1 MPTLPLAF
9 RAAATSRQGD
19 PRSGR
24 KISPA
29 NVLEKLIGVDALRDL
44 YARARM
50 RGDLSF
56 FESVLAELGVTIKIS
71 EADLARIPASG
82 PVIACANHP
91 FGILDGMVLG
101 ATLLRARPDVRIL
114 TNLLLQDIAELEAYS
129 FWIDPFEN
137 RNPAQN
143 RASIRRAVRWLHEG
157 GLLAT
162 FPSGEVSHWN
172 FRERAVADPQWSD
185 TAVRLARLTRAAIL
199 PVHFDGQ
206 NSLLFQ
212 GLGCVHPRLRTL
224 RLPSELLNK
233 AGAQVVLRIGSPIA
247 IEELAGLEPDAH
259 ATSHLRA
266 RCEVLSSPPARSLPV
281 AGSNQGTPPIAEALS
296 RAAVIEEIGR
306 IAKSA
311 KLEEN
316 EEFLVVAARA
326 NEIPVTLQELGRQR
340 EIAFRAEGEGSG
352 QAVDLDEFDQYYTH
366 LLLWDKQ
373 QNEIAGG
380 YRIGPTKEIL
390 PRYGAAGLYTT
401 TLFNYDERFFYKMG
415 AGLELG
421 RSFIGP
427 GYQRRFAPLLLLWK
441 AIAKYVA
448 LHPDSPVL
456 FGAVSISAEYT
467 RVSRELIVRYFNECK
482 PGELAELV
490 RPRCPIRFGAIDQ
503 RRAAILTSALGD
515 PSALAKL
522 VGDIEPDNK
531 SIPILLT
538 QYLKLGGKV
547 LGFNLDR
554 NFSDVVDGLIYVD
567 LRTTADRV
575 LGRYMSREGLC
586 GFRSYHAE
594 TIVYGG
600 QSTDEASPIYTSAT

>member
-1 MPTLPLAF
+1 MPTFPLAF
-9 RAAATSRQGD
+9 RAAPTFTKGD

-29 NVLEKLIGVDALRDL
+29 NILEKLIGVDALREL
-44 YARARM
+44 YSRAQL
-50 RGDLSF
+50 RGNASF
-56 FESVLAELGVTIKIS
+56 FESVLAELEVKIKIS
-71 EADLARIPASG
+71 DADLARIPAVG
-82 PVIACANHP
+82 PVIVCANHP

-101 ATLLRARPDVRIL
+101 ATLMRAREDVRIL
-114 TNLLLQDIAELEAYS
+114 TNLLLKDIAELEPYCL
-129 FWIDPFEN
+129 WIDPFEN
-137 RNPAQN
+137 GDPAQN
-143 RASIRRAVRWLHEG
+143 RASIRRAVRWLGQG
-157 GLLAT
+157 GMLAT
-162 FPSGEVSHWN
+162 FPAGEVSHWN

-185 TAVRLARLTRAAIL
+185 TAVRLAQMTKAAIV

-206 NSLLFQ
+206 NSLVFQ

-233 AGAQVVLRIGSPIA
+233 VGTEVTLRIGSPIPV
-247 IEELAGLEPDAH
+247 EELARFEKDSE

-266 RCEVLSSPPARSLPV
+266 RCEVLAATPTKAAFAAPKESLP
-281 AGSNQGTPPIAEALS
+281 AIAEAQPRDVVAVEIERLCTTS
-296 RAAVIEEIGR
+296 KVAENAEFVVVATRAA
-306 IAKSA
+306 
-311 KLEEN
+311 
-316 EEFLVVAARA
+316 AAPA
-326 NEIPVTLQELGRQR
+326 AIHELGRQR
-340 EIAFRAEGEGSG
+340 EISFRAEGEGSG
-352 QAVDLDEFDQYYTH
+352 QALDLDEFDRYYTH

-373 QNEIAGG
+373 KQEIAGG
-380 YRIGPTKEIL
+380 YRIGATKEIL

-401 TLFNYDERFFYKMG
+401 TLFDYDARFFYTMG

-421 RSFIGP
+421 RSFIAP
-427 GYQRRFAPLLLLWK
+427 EYQKRFAPLLLLWK
-441 AIAKYVA
+441 AIAQYVV

-503 RRAAILTSALGD
+503 RKAAILTSALGD
-515 PSALAKL
+515 SSALAKL

-538 QYLKLGGKV
+538 QYLKLGGRV

-554 NFSDVVDGLIYVD
+554 NFSDVVDGLIYID
-567 LRTTADRV
+567 LRHTEDRV
-575 LGRYMSREGLC
+575 LGRYMSKEGLRV
-586 GFRSYHAE
+586 FRHYHAE
-594 TIVYGG
+594 NAAPYVEIGN
-600 QSTDEASPIYTSAT
+600 DLPLIYTPAT